1 MINSYNNIDDSNF
14 KTITDNILSFFIIDN
29 ETYEIKAYNII
40 RQIKIT
46 ENIVILKNIFE
57 KIIKINNNLNQSYYY
72 KIIYFSEIIIIAL
85 VNFDYNNIFLS
96 IFNNNNNKNQNQNS
110 FNKLF
115 LLHIAISYRNTFSK
129 LSKFIPNERNLF
141 SLVYSK
147 IFFIPFLHNFDKVFS
162 LISKKIDLVL
172 FGNSEYISSMV
183 LDLDNK
189 EVIYDTGYLV
199 QKKYKASFLDFS
211 KKNKIIDEIIFFGQ
225 KLKNNYF
232 KSGDKNI
239 YKIENCI
246 KLEFRATFPKPLFI
260 LRFFPILKG
269 VLLVHIFHQYKLS
282 KIQILNPLGNGEHVF
297 EKYKEIDAVFFD
309 FFSKLEEINNKSIIN
324 IEKFFF
330 EYFFILGNNIKE
342 LGKNSGYINKNL
354 MTYKNKE
361 FDVVYLNKQILLIIK
376 DSIGKYYLNNK
387 ENKNENVNDL
397 IYKLKKRLGDEY
409 DKYKNE
415 DINKIN
421 NINNTNTLGEDFQIR
436 NEKINTNNIYTDNLN
451 INDYENFYNNNIN
464 KSLNILEFNFINF
477 LQEFDLNKL
486 YPNDIKIKSD
496 KVDDNNINNNE
507 VNIINPN
514 EINVQFPSEYSN
526 VDEYSKLNLTKDN
539 IELIQRNII
548 TSATRTN
555 LISKT
560 TSRTNVKSN
569 LNNLNNNE
577 QNINIYGNYE
587 IMNTETKNLKTEEI
601 NEEIRNNNEDPFKID
616 ITSIPNNIITS
627 KEESD
632 FKSILTEKEKI
643 I

>member
-14 KTITDNILSFFIIDN
+14 KSITDNILSFFIIDN
-29 ETYEIKAYNII
+29 ETYQIKSFNII
-40 RQIKIT
+40 KQIKMT
-46 ENIVILKNIFE
+46 ENITILRNIFE
-57 KIIKINNNLNQSYYY
+57 KMININNNLNQYYYY
-72 KIIYFSEIIIIAL
+72 KIIYFSEVIIIAL
-85 VNFDYNNIFLS
+85 VNFDINNIFVS
-96 IFNNNNNKNQNQNS
+96 IFNNNKNPNQNA

-115 LLHIAISYRNTFSK
+115 LLHIAITYRNTFSK
-129 LSKFIPNERNLF
+129 LSKFIPNDKNLF
-141 SLVYSK
+141 SLIYSK
-147 IFFIPFLHNFDKVFS
+147 IFFIPFLRNFDKVFG

-189 EVIYDTGYLV
+189 EIIYDTGYLV
-199 QKKYKASFLDFS
+199 QKNYKASILDFS

-232 KSGDKNI
+232 KSGDKNL

-282 KIQILNPLGNGEHVF
+282 KIQIVNPLGNGEHTF

-309 FFSKLEEINNKSIIN
+309 FFSKLEELNNKNIIN
-324 IEKFFF
+324 VEKFFF

-342 LGKNSGYINKNL
+342 LGKNSGNLNKNL
-354 MTYKNKE
+354 LTYKNKE
-361 FDVVYLNKQILLIIK
+361 FDIAYLNKQILLIIK

-387 ENKNENVNDL
+387 ENKNENDL
-397 IYKLKKRLGDEY
+397 IYKLRKRLGDEY
-409 DKYKNE
+409 EKYKNE
-415 DINKIN
+415 EINKN
-421 NINNTNTLGEDFQIR
+421 NNLNNTNTLGEDLQIKSGR
-436 NEKINTNNIYTDNLN
+436 MNTNNNNNPDNLN
-451 INDYENFYNNNIN
+451 INEYENIYNYNLN
-464 KSLNILEFNFINF
+464 KSKNILEFNFINF
-477 LQEFDLNKL
+477 LKEFDLNKIFQ
-486 YPNDIKIKSD
+486 NDIKNISD
-496 KVDDNNINNNE
+496 KENDNNIDDD
-507 VNIINPN
+507 NIINTN

-560 TSRTNVKSN
+560 TSRTNVKTS
-569 LNNLNNNE
+569 LNNLKNNE
-577 QNINIYGNYE
+577 QNINIYENYE
-587 IMNTETKNLKTEEI
+587 IINTETKNLKTEEEK
-601 NEEIRNNNEDPFKID
+601 EEIPNNAKDPFKID
-616 ITSIPNNIITS
+616 ITSIPNNIINT
-627 KEESD
+627 KEDESD
-632 FKSILTEKEKI
+632 FKSILTEKDKNI
-643 I
+643 